1 MNSGRQT
8 NPDQGLIAWFA
19 NNPVAANLMML
30 MIVVIG
36 LVSASGI
43 RKAIT
48 PDFESNLFTISM
60 VYPGSAPAE
69 VEKGIIIKIEEAIKD
84 VEGIERIESTAAEN
98 LGTVMVET
106 NEDYSLLDIMNE
118 VKNRVDGIASFP
130 ANAEKPSI
138 SQVQLMH
145 QALQIQVYGSLNEF
159 HIKRLAE
166 EIRLEMLA
174 NPEIARVD
182 LWGARDF
189 EISIEIPEETLRK
202 HHLTL
207 KQVADI
213 IRASSLD
220 LPGGAIRTANGDIQL
235 RTRGQAYTQQDFENI
250 ILLTA
255 ADGTRVRLG
264 DIATIND
271 GFVELKGFATFNGL
285 YSVGLAVYAVGN
297 QDVIKVAEEAKH
309 YVEEKR
315 KTLPEGVY
323 LDTWADSTYYLEGRL
338 SMMVKNLV
346 LGALLVLVVLGLFM
360 DLKIAFW
367 VMVGMPICFLGT
379 FSIMPLVDVSLN
391 MISLFG
397 FILVLGILV
406 DDAIIIGES
415 VHSTVAMRGHSLRTV
430 IEGTQRVALPATF
443 GVLTTIVA
451 FSPTLFVDGIYRNFP
466 AACGWVVLLCL
477 VFSLIESKLILP
489 AHLAEMNK
497 PFWRW
502 ALEWRW
508 QETLQQRCN
517 AALDRFVQE
526 RYLPAMQACISR
538 RYVTLAAF
546 LGILILTLGLIG
558 GGVVRY
564 IMTPQVPGDFIVA
577 NIEMTEGTAEDRTL
591 EVIRNVNQAIYALNE
606 QYQQE
611 TGAEQGFIKHVFAFG
626 SQGLIGSVWLEL
638 VKSEAREITSDEIAQ
653 QWRDAVGDVPGTR
666 VLSFSTAQE
675 GGGAPIAFTLTSNNI
690 VDLEQ
695 AGRELA
701 AKLKTYNGVHDVRN
715 SASDVVDEIQLT
727 LKPEAETLGI
737 TLADLGRQVREAFY
751 GAEAQRIQ
759 RGTDEVKVMVR
770 YPAVD
775 RKSVSTLE
783 SMYIVSPAGVRIPF
797 STVADIDVSPG
808 YSKITRINSRRSV
821 LVTADV
827 TEAAVEPARVIN
839 DLETHFLPELKTRM
853 PNVSWGLDG
862 GSKEAKKLE
871 ASLFTG
877 FSLALASVY
886 ILLAVPL
893 RSYMQPFI
901 IMSVIPF
908 GIIGAVF
915 GHLLMGKAISMMSVF
930 GIIALAGVVVNDSL
944 IMVDFVNHARM
955 RGKSLMDAVMGSG
968 TERFRAILLTSLT
981 TFFGLLP
988 MLLETSVQ
996 AQFIIPMAIS
1006 LAFGILFATVIT
1018 LLLVPTLYVI
1028 LDDLRQLARLPDPA
1042 HHHHPD

>member
-8 NPDQGLIAWFA
+8 NPDEGLIAWFA
-19 NNPVAANLMML
+19 NNPVAANLL
-30 MIVVIG
+30 MIMILVVG
-36 LVSASGI
+36 FASALHI
-43 RKAIT
+43 RKSIT
-48 PDFESNLFTISM
+48 PDFESNLFNITM
-60 VYPGSAPAE
+60 VYPGAAPAE
-69 VEKGIIIKIEEAIKD
+69 VEKGIIIKIEESIKD

-98 LGTVMVET
+98 IGTVRVET

-118 VKNRVDGIASFP
+118 VKNRVDGISSFP
-130 ANAEKPSI
+130 IDAEKPSV
-138 SQVQLMH
+138 SQIQRIH
-145 QALQIQVYGSLNEF
+145 QALQIQVYGSLDEF
-159 HIKRLAE
+159 AIKHLAE
-166 EIRLEMLA
+166 EVRLELLS

-189 EISIEIPEETLRK
+189 EISVEIPEATLRK
-202 HHLTL
+202 HGLTL
-207 KQVADI
+207 SQVAET
-213 IRASSLD
+213 IRQSSLD
-220 LPGGAIRTANGDIQL
+220 LPGGSIRTENGDIQL

-250 ILLTA
+250 ILLTST
-255 ADGTRVRLG
+255 DGTRVRLG

-285 YSVGLAVYAVGN
+285 YSVGLAIYAVGG

-323 LDTWADSTYYLEGRL
+323 LDTWADTTYYLQGRL
-338 SMMVKNLV
+338 SMMVKNLI
-346 LGALLVLVVLGLFM
+346 LGAFLVLIVLGLFM

-367 VMVGMPICFLGT
+367 VMIGMPICFLGT
-379 FSIMPLVDVSLN
+379 FALMPLVDVSLN

-415 VHSTVAMRGHSLRTV
+415 VHSTVAARGHSLRTV

-451 FSPTLFVDGIYRNFP
+451 FSPTLFVDGVFRNFP

-477 VFSLIESKLILP
+477 TFSLIESKLILP
-489 AHLAEMNK
+489 AHLAEMQQ

-508 QETLQQRCN
+508 QERLQERCN
-517 AALDRFVQE
+517 AAMNRFVIE
-526 RYLPAMQACISR
+526 RYQPAMEACIRR
-538 RYVTLAAF
+538 RYVTAASFLAM
-546 LGILILTLGLIG
+546 LIVTLGLIG

-564 IMTPQVPGDFIVA
+564 IMTPQVAGDFIVA
-577 NIEMTEGTAEDRTL
+577 NIEMVEGTAEQRTL
-591 EVIRNVNQAIYALNE
+591 DVIKNVNQTIYTLNQ
-606 QYQQE
+606 QYQAE
-611 TGAEQGFIKHVFAFG
+611 TGSDQGFIKHVFAFG

-638 VKSEAREITSDEIAQ
+638 VKSESREIDSDTIANR
-653 QWRDAVGDVPGTR
+653 WREAVGEIPGTR

-675 GGGAPIAFTLTSNNI
+675 GSGPPIAFTLTSNNI
-690 VDLEQ
+690 LDLEQ
-695 AGRELA
+695 AGQELA
-701 AKLKTYNGVHDVRN
+701 DKLKTYNGVHDVRN

-727 LKPEAETLGI
+727 LTPEAETLGI

-759 RGTDEVKVMVR
+759 RGTDELKVMVR
-770 YPAVD
+770 YPRAD

-783 SMYIVSPAGVRIPF
+783 SMYIVNQQGDRIPF
-797 STVADIDVSPG
+797 ATVANIDIRPG

-821 LVTADV
+821 LVSADI
-827 TEAAVEPARVIN
+827 TESAIEPARVIQ
-839 DLETHFLPELKTRM
+839 DLEANFLPELKTRM
-853 PNVSWGLDG
+853 PHVGWSLDG

-871 ASLFTG
+871 RSLFVG
-877 FSLALASVY
+877 FSLALASIY

-893 RSYMQPFI
+893 RSYLQPLI

-908 GIIGAVF
+908 GIIGAVA
-915 GHLLMGKAISMMSVF
+915 GHLLMDKAISMMSVF

-944 IMVDFVNHARM
+944 IMVDFVNQALM
-955 RGKSLMDAVMGSG
+955 RGKSLMEAVISSG
-968 TERFRAILLTSLT
+968 TERFRAIMLTSLT

-988 MLLETSVQ
+988 MLLESSVQ
-996 AQFIIPMAIS
+996 AQFVIPMAIS
-1006 LAFGILFATVIT
+1006 LGFGIIFATVIT

-1028 LDDLRQLARLPDPA
+1028 LDDLRRLVGLPGYEA
-1042 HHHHPD
+1042 HHAPD